1 MTLRNNRFV
10 PRSTLLARYSETL
23 GEMTLRR
30 HTELAIRAAKVES
43 DLANRAKS
51 ALLATM
57 SHELRTPLN
66 SIIGFSDLIRNLKV
80 EAQSVEKGIDYATH
94 IANAGRHLLEI
105 VSDVLDLSRIESG
118 SLSLTVDEYPVGDIV
133 EECTNLMEE
142 RLTRRNQTLELKL
155 GPNLPYIPMDAKRVK
170 QALLNVLS
178 NANKFTPDRGRI
190 LLVARR
196 AANGGATIAVVD
208 TGCGM
213 TDEQIAIAAKPF
225 GQVQSHFTR
234 TQEGAGLGLPI
245 ALGLVKLHGGQLHI
259 ESEPDAGTSV
269 VLTLAPTFP
278 GAGEGLPGGGERHVQ
293 RKGKGKNKAVS

>member
-1 MTLRNNRFV
+1 MTLRNNRLV

-23 GEMTLRR
+23 GELTLRR
-30 HTELAIRAAKVES
+30 QTELAIRAAKSES

-66 SIIGFSDLIRNLKV
+66 SIIGFSDLIRNLKI

-94 IANAGRHLLEI
+94 IANAGRHLLEV
-105 VSDVLDLSRIESG
+105 VSDVLDLSKIESG
-118 SLSLTVDEYPVGDIV
+118 ALALNVDEYPIGDIV
-133 EECTNLMEE
+133 EDCANLMEE
-142 RLTRRNQTLELKL
+142 RLKQRNQTLELKL
-155 GPNLPYIPMDAKRVK
+155 GSNLPYIPMDAKRIR
-170 QALLNVLS
+170 QLLLNVLS

-196 AANGGATIAVVD
+196 TANGGATVAVVD

-213 TDEQIAIAAKPF
+213 TDEQIAVATKPF

-245 ALGLVKLHGGQLHI
+245 ALGLAKLHGGQLHI

-278 GAGEGLPGGGERHVQ
+278 GSADGLPGGGER
-293 RKGKGKNKAVS
+293 RIRRTGKGKSVS